1 MRNNATNNKTKVI
14 LKYEGATFK
23 HESFAITYDIEP
35 SDIAVLIDSDR
46 RERAKEKNLPLD
58 QVAPRSPQEICDD
71 LWRAEE
77 SVAHSAKRGDRG
89 KGRKRCFCGHDCKKR
104 QGCRAPASFPESF
117 DTAMEENRDGKAAS
131 CSAENQMFIEHADAY
146 SQDLLDALRVA
157 REHLTGKHRQVIDL
171 MHTDDYGQ
179 KPGTETSDTYVCKPV
194 SQADVARA
202 LGLTRARVS
211 QLYKEALAML
221 RKALA
226 ESGFNT
232 LHPVGSE
239 LEGDT
244 NQAAPITERQ
254 GD

>member
-1 MRNNATNNKTKVI
+1 MKVV
-14 LKYEGATFK
+14 LKSEGNTFK
-23 HESFAITYDIEP
+23 NEYQIANFDIDAGDFA
-35 SDIAVLIDSDR
+35 VMIDTDR
-46 RERAKEKNLPLD
+46 RRRAQEKGLPLD
-58 QVAPRSPQEICDD
+58 EVAPRSAQEICDE
-71 LWRAEE
+71 LWRGEE
-77 SVAHSAKRGDRG
+77 AVAHSAKRGDRG
-89 KGRKRCFCGHDCKKR
+89 KGRKRCICGHGCKKR
-104 QGCRAPASFPESF
+104 QGCRAPESFPESF

-131 CSAENQMFIEHADAY
+131 RSAENQMFLEHADAY

-157 REHLTGKHRQVIDL
+157 RERLIGKHRQVIDL
-171 MHTDDYGQ
+171 MHPDEYGK

-232 LHPVGSE
+232 LYPVGSE